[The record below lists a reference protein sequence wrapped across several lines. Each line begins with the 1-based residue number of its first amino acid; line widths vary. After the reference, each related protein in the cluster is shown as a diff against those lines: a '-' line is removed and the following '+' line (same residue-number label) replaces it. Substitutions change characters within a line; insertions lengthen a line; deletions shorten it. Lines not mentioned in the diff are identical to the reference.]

1 MQTTTKMPT
10 TAVTASRCCVA
21 VENEK
26 RTAVCDVGLDRNKS
40 LGVDYTH
47 VANADATATNRR
59 ARCEDF
65 KRNCENLAST
75 VSCGGNLMAHLKAGA
90 FDWLTQVNESHGC
103 SNQIR
108 NDARRLLVG
117 RFVRSVEEKQDG
129 SDWTVEALVR
139 SKSAEQTWFQV
150 RVTFAVSHGTTSVL
164 QHVCSCKK

>member
-1 MQTTTKMPT
+1 
-10 TAVTASRCCVA
+10 
-21 VENEK
+21 
-26 RTAVCDVGLDRNKS
+26 
-40 LGVDYTH
+40 
-47 VANADATATNRR
+47 
-59 ARCEDF
+59 
-65 KRNCENLAST
+65 
-75 VSCGGNLMAHLKAGA
+75 MAHLKAGA